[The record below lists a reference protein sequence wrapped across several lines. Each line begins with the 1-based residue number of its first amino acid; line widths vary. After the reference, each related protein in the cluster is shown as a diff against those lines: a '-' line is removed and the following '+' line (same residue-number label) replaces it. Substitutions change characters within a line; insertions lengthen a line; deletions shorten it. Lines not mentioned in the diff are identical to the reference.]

1 MRILLVEDEPDL
13 AQATAAHLVAGGHVV
28 DHAASLEEGQ
38 AAVQAQRYD
47 LILLD
52 LQLPDGDGLTL
63 LRGLRAQPEN
73 GAIPVLIL
81 TARDRIMERIAGLEA
96 GADDYMVKPFDLDE
110 MLARINAIRRRLDRD
125 GKPELR
131 LGDIRILPTEMT
143 VYRGDRP
150 VTLTRKE
157 WALLE
162 RISRRPGVVVS
173 KPDLEDALYGF
184 GDEVESN
191 AIEVHV
197 SRLRAKLGRSMIE
210 TVRGF
215 GYRIGSP

>member
-38 AAVQAQRYD
+38 AAVQVQRYD

-197 SRLRAKLGRSMIE
+197 SRLRAKLGRSVIE

>member
-38 AAVQAQRYD
+38 AAVQVQRYD

-215 GYRIGSP
+215 GYRIGSA

>member
-197 SRLRAKLGRSMIE
+197 SRLRAKLGRSVIE

-215 GYRIGSP
+215 GYRIGSA

>member
-38 AAVQAQRYD
+38 AAVQVQRYD

-197 SRLRAKLGRSMIE
+197 SRLRAKLGRSVIE

-215 GYRIGSP
+215 GYRIGSA